1 MVDHDLD
8 RVFRGLADPTRR
20 AILARLARAPARV
33 TDLAAGRPMSLQA
46 VSKHVAV
53 LEEAGLLVRRRA
65 GRDVWCEAAPAALA
79 AGEAW
84 IAGMRRFWTARLD
97 ELAAHAAADRE
108 EGGT

>member
-8 RVFRGLADPTRR
+8 RVFRGLSDPTRR
-20 AILARLARAPARV
+20 AILARLSRAPARV
-33 TDLAAGRPMSLQA
+33 SDLAAGRPMSLQA

-79 AGEAW
+79 AAEAW
-84 IAGMRRFWTARLD
+84 IADTRRFWTARLD
-97 ELAAHAAADRE
+97 ELAAAAEDPE
-108 EGGT
+108 EGT